1 MNPIPTTPN
10 LSSSTQ
16 IPQSAAA
23 AAGARGAAIQKLL
36 PFVTLAALFIIL
48 AVASPHFL
56 TTTNLSSVVR
66 QTAVINIMALGMTL
80 IIVSGGIDLSVG
92 AILAFSMCV
101 GTLALEKGQPILAGV
116 AAGVLTGAAWGLV
129 NGLLTTRLRINPF
142 IVTLGTL
149 GIVRGLA
156 LILTNGLP
164 VHEIPRG
171 FSFLGEGNLLGVPF
185 VLWIL
190 VVCAIGMHIVMEHT
204 KLGRYAFA
212 IGSNP
217 DAAFYAGIPVAFHTT
232 AVYMIGGMLTG
243 LAGMIEASRLMTG
256 QPTAGQGY
264 ELQAIAAVVIGGGSL
279 RGGEGSVVGTLV
291 GAFIMG
297 LLSNGSDLLG
307 ISPYLQQAIIGAVI
321 ILAVSFDELR
331 KRRGIA

>member
-1 MNPIPTTPN
+1 M
-10 LSSSTQ
+10 
-16 IPQSAAA
+16 
-23 AAGARGAAIQKLL
+23 IQRLL
-36 PFVTLAALFIIL
+36 PFLTLIVLFVALAI
-48 AVASPHFL
+48 ASPNFL
-56 TTTNLSSVVR
+56 TQTNLSSVVR

-92 AILAFSMCV
+92 AILAMGGLL
-101 GTLALEKGQPILAGV
+101 GTMAMQKGVPIP
-116 AAGVLTGAAWGLV
+116 AAILIGIFTGMFWGFV

-149 GIVRGLA
+149 GIIRGLT
-156 LILTNGLP
+156 LIISNGLP
-164 VHEIPRG
+164 VHEIPEK
-171 FSFLGEGNLLGVPF
+171 FSFLGEGNVLHVPF

-190 VVCAIGMHIVMEHT
+190 LACAVIVHVIMEHT

-217 DAAFYAGIPVAFHTT
+217 DAAFYAGIPVAFYTT
-232 AVYMIGGMLTG
+232 AVYAIGGMLTG

-297 LLSNGSDLLG
+297 LLANGSDLLG
-307 ISPYLQQAIIGAVI
+307 ISPYVQQAVIGAVI
-321 ILAVSFDELR
+321 IVAVSFDELR
-331 KRRGIA
+331 KRKMNT

>member
-1 MNPIPTTPN
+1 M
-10 LSSSTQ
+10 
-16 IPQSAAA
+16 
-23 AAGARGAAIQKLL
+23 IQRLL
-36 PFVTLAALFIIL
+36 PFVTLTVLFVSL
-48 AVASPHFL
+48 AIASPHFL
-56 TTTNLSSVVR
+56 TNTNLSSVVR

-92 AILAFSMCV
+92 AILAMGGLL
-101 GTLALEKGQPILAGV
+101 GTMAMEKGYPIYIGIV
-116 AAGVLTGAAWGLV
+116 VGVLTGWFWGSV
-129 NGLLTTRLRINPF
+129 NGFLTTRLKINPF

-149 GIVRGLA
+149 GIVRGLT
-156 LILTNGLP
+156 LIISNGLP
-164 VHEIPRG
+164 VHQIPRE
-171 FSFLGEGNLLGVPF
+171 FSFLGEGTVIGVPF

-190 VVCAIGMHIVMEHT
+190 LACALFVHVIMEHT
-204 KLGRYAFA
+204 KLGRYSFA
-212 IGSNP
+212 IGSNAE
-217 DAAFYAGIPVAFHTT
+217 AAYYAGIPVAFHTT
-232 AVYMIGGMLTG
+232 AVYAIGGMLTG

-331 KRRGIA
+331 KRKLSA

>member
-1 MNPIPTTPN
+1 M
-10 LSSSTQ
+10 
-16 IPQSAAA
+16 
-23 AAGARGAAIQKLL
+23 IQRLL
-36 PFVTLAALFIIL
+36 PFITLIALIVAL
-48 AVASPHFL
+48 AIASPHFL
-56 TTTNLSSVVR
+56 TNTNLSSVVR

-92 AILAFSMCV
+92 AILAMGGLL
-101 GTLALEKGQPILAGV
+101 GTMAMEKGYSIPAGIAV
-116 AAGVLTGAAWGLV
+116 GIVTGCFWGFV
-129 NGLLTTRLRINPF
+129 NGMLTTRLRINPF

-149 GIVRGLA
+149 GIVRGLT
-156 LILTNGLP
+156 LIISNGLP
-164 VHEIPRG
+164 VHQIPQS
-171 FSFLGEGNLLGVPF
+171 FSFLGEGTVLGVPF
-185 VLWIL
+185 VLWVL
-190 VVCAIGMHIVMEHT
+190 LACAGAMHVIMEHT
-204 KLGRYAFA
+204 RLGRYAFA

-217 DAAFYAGIPVAFHTT
+217 DAAFYAGIPVAFHVT
-232 AVYMIGGMLTG
+232 AVYAIGGALTG

-279 RGGEGSVVGTLV
+279 RGGEGSVIGTLV

-321 ILAVSFDELR
+321 ILAVSVDELR
-331 KRRGIA
+331 KRNLSS

>member
-1 MNPIPTTPN
+1 M
-10 LSSSTQ
+10 
-16 IPQSAAA
+16 
-23 AAGARGAAIQKLL
+23 IQRLL
-36 PFVTLAALFIIL
+36 PFLTLIVLFVGL
-48 AVASPHFL
+48 SVGSPHFL
-56 TTTNLSSVVR
+56 TGPNLSSVVR

-92 AILAFSMCV
+92 AILAFGGLMGSMAMERGV
-101 GTLALEKGQPILAGV
+101 PIP
-116 AAGVLTGAAWGLV
+116 AAVLIGIVSGGFWGLTNGVLI
-129 NGLLTTRLRINPF
+129 TRLRINPF

-149 GIVRGLA
+149 GIVRGIT
-156 LILTNGLP
+156 LIVSNGLP
-164 VHEIPRG
+164 VHQIPQK
-171 FSFLGEGNLLGVPF
+171 FSYLGEGNLLGVPF
-185 VLWIL
+185 VLWVL
-190 VVCAIGMHIVMEHT
+190 LVCAVLVHTILERT

-212 IGSNP
+212 IGSNEA
-217 DAAFYAGIPVAFHTT
+217 AAFYAGIPVAFHVT
-232 AVYMIGGMLTG
+232 AVYAIGGMLTG

-279 RGGEGSVVGTLV
+279 RGGEGSVVGTLI

-321 ILAVSFDELR
+321 ILAVTVDEIR
-331 KRRGIA
+331 KRKLSS